1 MGEQHIASPELL
13 LIIVLLL
20 PWLFVR
26 KTFPGMRRRNFGWQK
41 LLLCHSLHDL
51 SHTKSVEQRTRSFS
65 EHWKLVKVFRLSN
78 RMLRQ
83 RYKKGKSLN
92 EFSLPLRIH
101 IQISPLNLERVFFPF
116 IHIFPSPFFLS
127 FIRIIAAFLFCGRSK
142 IIFIYTHTHSA
153 RLVAEPERKFIHLLN
168 AALFPLFV
176 LFFFRGGKL
185 FLVPNLL
192 SSICNDEWHFRFING
207 NAFRYSD
214 ASSLTLFLPLDIWQ
228 NHIERKVLWNEKR
241 ATFCNQIST
250 HW

>member
-101 IQISPLNLERVFFPF
+101 IQISPLNLERVFFPSFTYSHRLSFSHSFASLPLFFSVVEAKLSSFTRTLTACALSQNPKENSF
-116 IHIFPSPFFLS
+116 ISSMQRFSLSLCSFFFGVENFFL
-127 FIRIIAAFLFCGRSK
+127 
-142 IIFIYTHTHSA
+142 
-153 RLVAEPERKFIHLLN
+153 
-168 AALFPLFV
+168 FPT
-176 LFFFRGGKL
+176 
-185 FLVPNLL
+185 
-192 SSICNDEWHFRFING
+192 
-207 NAFRYSD
+207 Y
-214 ASSLTLFLPLDIWQ
+214 
-228 NHIERKVLWNEKR
+228 
-241 ATFCNQIST
+241 
-250 HW
+250 